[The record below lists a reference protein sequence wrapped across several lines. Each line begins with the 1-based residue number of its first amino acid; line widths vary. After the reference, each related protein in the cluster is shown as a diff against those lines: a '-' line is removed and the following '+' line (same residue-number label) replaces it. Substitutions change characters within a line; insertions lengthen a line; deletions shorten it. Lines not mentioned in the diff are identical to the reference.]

1 METRSLWGGGAPPAA
16 VCRLDLCAAD
26 GRPPAR
32 RQEWIAALAPSGAEG
47 EAAPALHRI
56 ERVGDEVDHD
66 LVDPLLVRLDGRYI
80 PRVLAG
86 HDDLTRLDL
95 VGVELDHAVE
105 QGGQPPQRGAHPRR
119 KRPIPEPLAAP
130 ADPLA

>member
-16 VCRLDLCAAD
+16 VFPLDPCAAV

-66 LVDPLLVRLDGRYI
+66 LVDPLLVRLDGRHV
-80 PRVLAG
+80 PRVLADP
-86 HDDLTRLDL
+86 DDPTRPQL
-95 VGVELDHAVE
+95 VGGEPDPAAGAGAEPH
-105 QGGQPPQRGAHPRR
+105 QR
-119 KRPIPEPLAAP
+119 
-130 ADPLA
+130 